1 MKVTALNAQT
11 FLNGARSSRKLRAEH
26 VAYEKNLAVIGCG
39 YWGKN
44 LARNFA
50 QLGAL
55 AAVVDPNPETAKTQA
70 EANGVSPMTLDEA
83 LSNDNIKSVAIAA
96 PAELH
101 KDLTLRAFAA
111 NKHVYVEKPLAL
123 SIADGEEMRDAA
135 DKSGLKLMVGHLLQ
149 YHPVFVALRDK
160 VRAGDLGKL
169 RYVYS
174 HRLSMGKFRLE
185 EDAFWSLAPHDVSMI
200 LALFEAEPIEVRGGG
215 LDFITPGIADESR
228 IDMVF
233 AGGARAH
240 VFASWLHPF
249 KEQRLVVVGEK
260 GMAVFDDTRPWDE
273 KLALFNHVVDMSGP
287 VPAPVKADVTYV
299 DVPQGEPLKSECA
312 HFLDAVKNGNQP
324 FTDAEEALRVLR
336 VLETPSLPKG

>member
-1 MKVTALNAQT
+1 MRYTQNV
-11 FLNGARSSRKLRAEH
+11 
-26 VAYEKNLAVIGCG
+26 AVIGCG

-55 AAVVDPNPETAKTQA
+55 KCVVDPNPETARIQA
-70 EANGVSPMTLDEA
+70 EANGVIAMALEEA
-83 LSNDNIKSVAIAA
+83 LADSSITSVAIAA

-101 KDLTLRAFAA
+101 YGLTMRALEAG
-111 NKHVYVEKPLAL
+111 KHVYVEKPLAL
-123 SIADGEEMRDAA
+123 SVSDGEQMRDAA
-135 DKSGLKLMVGHLLQ
+135 GKAGLTLMVGHLLQ
-149 YHPVFVALRDK
+149 YHPVFVALRDM
-160 VRAGDLGKL
+160 VTSGAFGKL

-200 LALFEAEPIEVRGGG
+200 LALFQSAPIEVRGGG

-228 IDMVF
+228 LDMIF
-233 AGGARAH
+233 EGGGRAH

-249 KEQRLVVVGEK
+249 KEQRLVVVAEK
-260 GMAVFDDTRPWDE
+260 NMAVFDDTKVWEE
-273 KLALFNHVVDMSGP
+273 KLALYPHSVDMSDTIP
-287 VPAPVKADVTYV
+287 VPAKADVEYV
-299 DVPQGEPLKSECA
+299 SVPHGEPLKSECA
-312 HFLDAVKNGNQP
+312 HFLDCVLDGKKP

-336 VLETPSLPKG
+336 VLETPNLPKG

>member
-1 MKVTALNAQT
+1 MTYSQT
-11 FLNGARSSRKLRAEH
+11 
-26 VAYEKNLAVIGCG
+26 LAVIGCG

-55 AAVVDPNPETAKTQA
+55 KAVVDPNPNTAKIQA
-70 EANGVSPMTLDEA
+70 EANGVVAMTLDAA
-83 LSNDNIKSVAIAA
+83 LSDPTISSVAIAA

-101 KDLTLRAFAA
+101 KDLTLKALAA
-111 NKHVYVEKPLAL
+111 GKHVYVEKPLAL
-123 SIADGEEMRDAA
+123 SVKDGEEMRDSANKA
-135 DKSGLKLMVGHLLQ
+135 GLKLMVGHLLQ
-149 YHPVFVALRDK
+149 YHPVFVSLRDS
-160 VRAGDLGKL
+160 VRAGKLGKL

-200 LALFEAEPIEVRGGG
+200 LALFESEPTEVRGGG

-233 AGGARAH
+233 PGGARAH

-249 KEQRLVVVGEK
+249 KEQRLVVVGQD
-260 GMAVFDDTRPWDE
+260 GMAVFDDTQPWE
-273 KLALFNHVVDMSGP
+273 QKLAYYNHSVDMSGS
-287 VPAPVKADVTYV
+287 VPAPVKADVVYAT
-299 DVPQGEPLKSECA
+299 VPQGEPLKSECK
-312 HFLDAVKNGNQP
+312 HFLDAVKDDTTP

-336 VLETPSLPKG
+336 VLETPNLPKG

>member
-1 MKVTALNAQT
+1 MIYK
-11 FLNGARSSRKLRAEH
+11 
-26 VAYEKNLAVIGCG
+26 KNLAVIGCG

-55 AAVVDPNPETAKTQA
+55 AAVVDPNPETAKIQA
-70 EANGVSPMTLDEA
+70 EANGVSAMTLASA
-83 LSNDNIKSVAIAA
+83 LADPAIESVAIAA

-101 KDLTLRAFAA
+101 KDLTLKALAA
-111 NKHVYVEKPLAL
+111 GKHVYVEKPLAL
-123 SIADGEEMRDAA
+123 SVVDGEEMRDAA
-135 DKSGLKLMVGHLLQ
+135 NSAGLQLMVGHLLQ
-149 YHPVFVALRDK
+149 YHPVFAELRDR
-160 VRAGDLGKL
+160 VRAGDFGKL

-200 LALFEAEPIEVRGGG
+200 LALFDSEPIEVRGGG

-233 AGGARAH
+233 PSGARAH

-260 GMAVFDDTRPWDE
+260 SMAVFDDTQPWE
-273 KLALFNHVVDMSGP
+273 KKLAIYNHKIDFTNP
-287 VPAPVKADVTYV
+287 VPAPIKSDPEYAE
-299 DVPQGEPLKSECA
+299 VPEGEPLKSECR
-312 HFLDAVKNGNQP
+312 HFLDCVQSGDTP
-324 FTDAEEALRVLR
+324 FTHAEEALRVLR
-336 VLETPSLPKG
+336 VLETPNLPKG